1 MNKSAIS
8 ISIFIIGLILLLLL
22 ISIFG
27 ILYFYWGNSK
37 AIQDS
42 LSTTGNIFGAIATL
56 GAAGIAAYLFN
67 DWREEHNHNFK
78 SSILLEYLNRLDIL
92 EEISNRYLS
101 SLKYHS
107 KIYSSQYKAMFSSG
121 TSPEVFIELIEYQHE
136 SFYEGEF
143 NTWTNANKFSLLDDL
158 EFKEVY
164 QNIIRNLNMSFDLRF
179 SINNLLRDNKFEDIS
194 ENKIQNEI
202 DLAIQEI
209 IKALEQIKS
218 IQKKAILE
226 IKSIQKN
233 L

>member
-1 MNKSAIS
+1 
-8 ISIFIIGLILLLLL
+8 
-22 ISIFG
+22 
-27 ILYFYWGNSK
+27 
-37 AIQDS
+37 
-42 LSTTGNIFGAIATL
+42 
-56 GAAGIAAYLFN
+56 
-67 DWREEHNHNFK
+67 
-78 SSILLEYLNRLDIL
+78 
-92 EEISNRYLS
+92 
-101 SLKYHS
+101 
-107 KIYSSQYKAMFSSG
+107 MFSSG
-121 TSPEVFIELIEYQHE
+121 TSPEVFIELIEYHHE